1 MVHAVKPQNEQ
12 TLRVISGVHHDVN
25 EICNL
30 LEFYTEQS
38 DNSMPTSRGK
48 LPSPEHHYGIITVCC
63 IRSQKDADLKNI
75 SYITL
80 GLNVGQVK
88 MESEKAECLEL

>member
-1 MVHAVKPQNEQ
+1 M
-12 TLRVISGVHHDVN
+12 ISGFCHDVN

-38 DNSMPTSRGK
+38 GNSMLTSQDN
-48 LPSPEHHYGIITVCC
+48 LPVPENWYGIITVCC
-63 IRSQKDADLKNI
+63 IRSQKSADLKNI

-80 GLNVGQVK
+80 GLNMEQVK
-88 MESEKAECLEL
+88 MES